1 MRLANDLTE
10 SEILAWLSEENPENL
25 ERLWQFADNVRK
37 EHVGD
42 DVYLRGLIEISNICS
57 RNCAYCGIR
66 AGNSKVN
73 RYKMPVEDILK
84 SAHDAKR
91 FGYGTVVLQ
100 SGEDRSVEASEIA
113 EIVRQIKQETGLA
126 ITLSLGER
134 PFEDYRLWKEAG
146 ADRYLLR
153 FETSDPQLFKLI
165 HPSFGATV
173 SDRFRNLMDLKTLGY
188 EVGSGVMVGI
198 PGQSFETL
206 AHDIRLF
213 GSMELEMVG
222 IGPYISHPDT
232 PLGNSEIAPH
242 LPKNQVPNSELMT
255 YKAIALT
262 RITCPDINIPATTAL
277 ATLNKNTG
285 RELGLERGANVVMPN
300 VTPAKYRVLYEL
312 YPDKACLNE
321 TADECNLC
329 LSARIKSIGRTIGVG
344 PGSSRAMQKRAK

>member
-1 MRLANDLTE
+1 LRLANDLNE
-10 SEILAWLSEENPENL
+10 NEILAWLCEENPENL
-25 ERLWQFADNVRK
+25 DKLWQYADKVRK
-37 EHVGD
+37 EYVGD
-42 DVYLRGLIEISNICS
+42 DVFLRGLIEISNMCS

-66 AGNSKVN
+66 AGNSKTN
-73 RYKMPVEDILK
+73 RYKMQVDEIIK

-100 SGEDRSVEASEIA
+100 SGEDRSTNAFEIA
-113 EIVRQIKQETGLA
+113 EIVRQIKHETGLA
-126 ITLSLGER
+126 VTLSLGER
-134 PFEDYRLWKEAG
+134 PFEDYKLWKEAG

-153 FETSDPQLFKLI
+153 FETSDPDLFKLI
-165 HPSFGATV
+165 HPSFGSTV
-173 SDRFRNLMDLKTLGY
+173 SDRFRNLKDLKKLGF

-198 PGQSFETL
+198 PGQSYETL
-206 AHDIRLF
+206 AHDIWLF
-213 GSMELEMVG
+213 GNMELEMVG
-222 IGPYISHPDT
+222 IGPYISHPET
-232 PLGNSEIAPH
+232 PLGNGEVVLSIPE
-242 LPKNQVPNSELMT
+242 NQVSNSELMT

-300 VTPAKYRVLYEL
+300 VTPSKYRVLYEL

-344 PGSSRAMQKRAK
+344 SGTSRAMKNRG

>member
-1 MRLANDLTE
+1 MRLANDLNE
-10 SEILAWLSEENPENL
+10 NEILSWLQEENPENL
-25 ERLWQFADNVRK
+25 ERLWQFADKVRK

-42 DVYLRGLIEISNICS
+42 DVFLRGLIEISNICS

-66 AGNSKVN
+66 AGNPKTI
-73 RYKMPVEDILK
+73 RYKMPADEIIK

-113 EIVRQIKQETGLA
+113 EIVGRIKQETGLA

-134 PFEDYRLWKEAG
+134 PFGDYKLWRQAG

-153 FETSDPQLFKLI
+153 FETSDPELFKLI
-165 HPSFGATV
+165 HPSFGASV
-173 SDRFRNLMDLKTLGY
+173 SDRFRNLSDLKSLGY
-188 EVGSGVMVGI
+188 EVGSGVMIGI

-222 IGPYISHPDT
+222 IGPYISHPHT
-232 PLGNSEIAPH
+232 PLGNGQIVPPA
-242 LPKNQVPNSELMT
+242 PKNQVPNSELLT

-329 LSARIKSIGRTIGVG
+329 LSARIKSIGRTIGAG
-344 PGSSRAMQKRAK
+344 PGASRATKKRI